1 MKSNPKLRFI
11 VTAYVLVALA
21 VSFLLYGIYMFLSSS
36 VDEKMKDYEQRK
48 QYRQSQDSKRN
59 ISSNEKCFDCHSGMQ
74 GFEASHNP
82 EIIGCTSCHL
92 GNAIAEKKEI
102 AHNGMVLFPG
112 NSSNAEKTCGQNG
125 CHPQMIAR
133 MQNNIMNTMNGVV
146 SVDKWVF
153 GEGASPTVKTPVQL
167 IGNSPAEK
175 HLRNL
180 CASCHLS
187 NEKKELG
194 PITELARGGGCLACH
209 LNYSSDAKTE
219 LAEYLK
225 KKSTVKNSE
234 ANISL
239 HPQVS
244 LKVTNQHCFGC
255 HSRSGRISLSYD
267 GWHETILKPED
278 VKGKVG
284 FRILDDGRVV
294 QQIQKDV
301 HSEKGMI
308 CVDCHTS
315 YEIMGDGTYAL
326 HKEEQMK
333 VQCVDC
339 HLIKQPKTEKLV
351 EFDFESK
358 KIAEL
363 LNIADNKK
371 DYLTS
376 AKNGFPF
383 VNTFYENGIAKLIKK
398 SNKETVRIK
407 SPANVCIEGTAH
419 KYLSCNSC
427 HNSWTPQCIGCHTE
441 YDENSTMYD
450 LLANKEA
457 DGEWLEYGK
466 NFFAEPATLGVKEQ
480 KDTNGKITRVIDEF
494 TPGMILTI
502 DKMDGSNNIFK
513 RLFAPGFSHTIRKE
527 ARSCESCHN
536 NPLALGYGR
545 GKLEYKIVDGKGAWK
560 FTPQFPIIKSDGL
573 PEDAWIG
580 FLKEGK
586 RNSATREYARPFS
599 LLEQKRI
606 LTVGS
611 CISCH
616 KSDSPVIK
624 AAVLDFSK
632 VVKLKSKEC
641 VLPDW

>member
-1 MKSNPKLRFI
+1 MKANPKLRFI
-11 VTAYVLVALA
+11 LTAYILVALA
-21 VSFLLYGIYMFLSSS
+21 ISFLLYGIYTFLSSS

-48 QYRQSQDSKRN
+48 QFRQSQDSKRN
-59 ISSNEKCFDCHSGMQ
+59 VSSLEKCSECHTGMQ
-74 GFEASHNP
+74 GFEVSHNP

-92 GNAIAEKKEI
+92 GNGGSDKKEV
-102 AHNGMVLFPG
+102 AHAGMFLFPG
-112 NSSNAEKTCGQNG
+112 NASNAEKTCGQNG

-153 GEGASPTVKTPVQL
+153 GEGASPTAKLPIQL

-187 NEKKELG
+187 NEKTELG
-194 PITELARGGGCLACH
+194 PITELSRGGGCLACH
-209 LNYSSDAKTE
+209 LNYSQEAS
-219 LAEYLK
+219 LQLVEYLK
-225 KKSTVKNSE
+225 KKSTSNNSN

-239 HPQVS
+239 HPQIN
-244 LKVTNQHCFGC
+244 LNVTNQHCFGC

-284 FRILDDGRVV
+284 FRILGDGRVV
-294 QQIQKDV
+294 QQIQKDI

-339 HLIKQPKTEKLV
+339 HLINQPKTQKLS

-358 KIAEL
+358 KIVEL
-363 LNIADNKK
+363 LSIDDSKR
-371 DYLTS
+371 DYLTTV
-376 AKNGFPF
+376 KNGFPL
-383 VNTFYENGIAKLIKK
+383 VNAFYEDGIAKLIKK
-398 SNKETVRIK
+398 TNKEIARMK

-419 KYLSCNSC
+419 KNLSCNSC

-441 YDENSTMYD
+441 YDENSSMYD
-450 LLANKEA
+450 LLANKEEN
-457 DGEWLEYGK
+457 GEWLEFGK
-466 NFFAEPATLGVKEQ
+466 HFLAEPATLGVKEQ
-480 KDTNGKITRVIDEF
+480 KKSSGKIQKVIDEF
-494 TPGMILTI
+494 SPGMILTI
-502 DKMDGSNNIFK
+502 DKKDGSNKIFK
-513 RLFAPGFSHTIRKE
+513 RLFAPGFSHTIRRE
-527 ARSCESCHN
+527 TRSCESCHN
-536 NPLALGYGR
+536 NPLAIGYGR
-545 GKLEYKIVDGKGAWK
+545 GKLDYMVVDGKGTWK
-560 FTPQFPIIKSDGL
+560 FTPQFSIMEEDGL

-586 RNSATREYARPFS
+586 KNSATREYARPFS
-599 LLEQKRI
+599 VTEQKKI
-606 LTVGS
+606 LTIGS
-611 CISCH
+611 CLTCH
-616 KSDSPVIK
+616 EPNSPVMK
-624 AAVLDFSK
+624 ATILDFSK
-632 VVKLKSKEC
+632 IIKLKSGRC
-641 VLPDW
+641 ILPHW

>member
-11 VTAYVLVALA
+11 ITAYVLVALA
-21 VSFLLYGIYMFLSSS
+21 VTFLLYGIYLFLNSS

-48 QYRQSQDSKRN
+48 QYRQSQDGKRN
-59 ISSNEKCFDCHSGMQ
+59 VSSNEKCFNCHSGMQ
-74 GFEASHNP
+74 GFEVTHNP

-92 GNAIAEKKEI
+92 GNAGADKKEI
-102 AHNGMVLFPG
+102 AHSGMVLFPG

-153 GEGASPTVKTPVQL
+153 GEGTSPTAKTPVQL

-187 NEKKELG
+187 NEKTEFG
-194 PITELARGGGCLACH
+194 PITELSRGGGCLACH
-209 LNYSSDAKTE
+209 LNYSSESETE
-219 LAEYLK
+219 LAKYLK
-225 KKSTVKNSE
+225 QKSSSDDSY

-239 HPQVS
+239 HPQIS
-244 LKVTNQHCFGC
+244 LNVTNQHCFGC

-267 GWHETILKPED
+267 GWHETVLRPED

-294 QQIQKDV
+294 RQIQKDV
-301 HSEKGMI
+301 HSEKGMT

-339 HLIKQPKTEKLV
+339 HIINEPKTQKLN

-363 LNIADNKK
+363 LNTANNKK
-371 DYLTS
+371 DYLEVS
-376 AKNGFPF
+376 KNGFPL
-383 VNTFYENGIAKLIKK
+383 VNAFYENGIAKLIKK
-398 SNKETVRIK
+398 STKEIVRIK
-407 SPANVCIEGTAH
+407 FTATVCTEGKAH
-419 KYLSCNSC
+419 KELSCNAC

-457 DGEWLEYGK
+457 DGEWLEFGK
-466 NFFAEPATLGVKEQ
+466 NFLAEPATLGVKEL
-480 KDTNGKITRVIDEF
+480 KSTSGKIAKVIDEF

-502 DKMDGSNNIFK
+502 DKKDGSNKNFR

-545 GKLEYKIVDGKGAWK
+545 GKLIYEILGESGSWR
-560 FTPQFPIIKSDGL
+560 FTPQFQLIKEDGL
-573 PEDAWIG
+573 PGDAWIG

-586 RNSATREYARPFS
+586 KNSATREYARPFTS
-599 LLEQKRI
+599 VEQKKI
-606 LTVGS
+606 LTVGA
-611 CISCH
+611 CLTCH
-616 KSDSPVIK
+616 QSNSPVMK
-624 AAVLDFSK
+624 ATILDFGK
-632 VVKLKSKEC
+632 VVKLKSHKC
-641 VLPDW
+641 ILPFW